1 MRLDAPLAGVTAE
14 GMGVQGVGV
23 PGSRACHGALRW
35 ALCTLS
41 RGPLQDRGAVVR
53 REC

>member
-23 PGSRACHGALRW
+23 PGSRACHGALSW

-41 RGPLQDRGAVVR
+41 RDPLHDGGGGSG
-53 REC
+53 